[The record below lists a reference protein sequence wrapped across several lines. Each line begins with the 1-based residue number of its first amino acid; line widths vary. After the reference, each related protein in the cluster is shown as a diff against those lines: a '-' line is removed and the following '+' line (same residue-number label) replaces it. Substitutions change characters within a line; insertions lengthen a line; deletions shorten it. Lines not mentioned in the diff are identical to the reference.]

1 MYVWFIVRCVCVALY
16 NNKTDSSLENTKIL
30 GYLGIVKSFVENM
43 TYCIVL

>member
-16 NNKTDSSLENTKIL
+16 NNKTDYSLENIKIL
-30 GYLGIVKSFVENM
+30 GYLGFVTSFVDNM